1 MSPEPAEHYKTS
13 VAKRILSLLL
23 AGLATVIPIVG
34 TAVLLGWIYKA
45 LLSVGRSLI
54 FGIFRILDWFRG
66 VKYVEDNN
74 GKLVPK
80 DESKVG
86 EGWVEYLDSLLPVIW
101 FFVPIILLAC
111 VGLAVT
117 NRPGQAVVNW
127 MDGALMRVPFMGF
140 LYSTIKQGVDAFRDM
155 VGTRKFKGVA
165 WVEYPSP
172 GCRLLGFVTGTFSDV
187 QSGKEMTSVFIPTSP
202 NPMTGFVIVVDGD
215 CLESSDL
222 TVEEATKLLLSAG
235 LVAPERLVQDAA
247 DAGRE
252 KTKTSPLSAN

>member
-1 MSPEPAEHYKTS
+1 MSPEPAEHPKTS

-34 TAVLLGWIYKA
+34 TVFLLAWIYKA
-45 LLSVGRSLI
+45 LLAVGRGLI
-54 FGIFRILDWFRG
+54 YGIFQVLDWFRG
-66 VKYVEDNN
+66 IKYVEEG
-74 GKLVPK
+74 GKLVLEPEF
-80 DESKVG
+80 DENG
-86 EGWVEYLDSLLPVIW
+86 EVIEVDGWLENLDHLPQMIW

-127 MDGALMRVPFMGF
+127 VDGALTRVPFIGF

-155 VGTRKFKGVA
+155 GGDRKFKGVA

-172 GCRLLGFVTGTFSDV
+172 GCRLMGFVTGTFSDAK
-187 QSGKEMTSVFIPTSP
+187 SGKEVTSVFIPTSP
-202 NPMTGFVIVVDGD
+202 NPMTGFVVVVDED
-215 CLESSDL
+215 RLDMSEL

-235 LVAPERLVQDAA
+235 LVAPDRLTRDALGA
-247 DAGRE
+247 
-252 KTKTSPLSAN
+252 K